1 MNSKQVVVALIIFLL
16 LSVTPTSAFSVNE
29 LKIEVQENGDNK
41 VFGEYSLTWSDHLYL
56 WIMGL
61 LGDKKEKLI
70 ESKIEEKIDMKLTSF
85 RLKDDHATFSIKDYS
100 GKVNRKD
107 GTWYYTIDGWNEN
120 VFSAADIK
128 TVFVI
133 FPDGYILEF
142 DKKLPANLRHLED
155 ENLAMLYVEAKV
167 TKGIYESIKP
177 LYCNLDLSGAGPFWE
192 KINVKLI
199 ELVVTSPIPYSYL
212 TELEYYANFEKHAE
226 GLYTALDYMAKHGER
241 WAKEIYPVGQHID
254 KMVELKEEEINLIHS
269 MTSDYEM
276 SSEKRELL
284 RQSLIDNLEEQRQ
297 LLVCIKSMTKEKTI
311 YETDSPEDKEIT
323 RKFNEVLKVGRKV
336 ASTSYDV
343 VDDGLNNLKEEEK

>member
-1 MNSKQVVVALIIFLL
+1 MNGKQAIVITLIFFLL
-16 LSVTPTSAFSVNE
+16 LSVTPTSAFSVNS

-41 VFGEYSLTWSDHLYL
+41 VFGEYSLSWSDHLYL

-70 ESKIEEKIDMKLTSF
+70 ESKIEEKMDMELTSF

-107 GTWYYTIDGWNEN
+107 GTWYYTIDGLNEDACGKIN
-120 VFSAADIK
+120 IK
-128 TVFVI
+128 KIFVI
-133 FPDGYILEF
+133 FPDGCILEF

-167 TKGIYESIKP
+167 TKGIYETIKP
-177 LYCNLDLSGAGPFWE
+177 LYSDIRSGIGAGPFLE
-192 KINVKLI
+192 KINVKLLKI
-199 ELVVTSPIPYSYL
+199 VVTSPIPYSYL
-212 TELEYYANFEKHAE
+212 TELEYYANFEKHAGE
-226 GLYTALDYMAKHGER
+226 FYTALDYMAKHGER

-269 MTSDYEM
+269 MTSDYEV
-276 SSEKRELL
+276 SSENRESL

-323 RKFNEVLKVGRKV
+323 RKFNDVLKVGRKV
-336 ASTSYDV
+336 VSTSYDV
-343 VDDGLNNLKEEEK
+343 VDD